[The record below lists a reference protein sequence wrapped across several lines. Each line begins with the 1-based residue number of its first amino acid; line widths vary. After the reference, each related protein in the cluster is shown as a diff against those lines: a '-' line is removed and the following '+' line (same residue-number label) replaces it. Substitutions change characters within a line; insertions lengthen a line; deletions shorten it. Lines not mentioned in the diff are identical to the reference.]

1 MAKIT
6 SHAKAVDYL
15 ITVWNDRLAKWMSMR
30 FSPPIG
36 AAIKAGYWFPVRA
49 LSACRTK
56 SLYSIQPDATSL

>member
-15 ITVWNDRLAKWMSMR
+15 ITVWNDRLAKRMSMR

-49 LSACRTK
+49 LSGPPNQVALVDPT
-56 SLYSIQPDATSL
+56 